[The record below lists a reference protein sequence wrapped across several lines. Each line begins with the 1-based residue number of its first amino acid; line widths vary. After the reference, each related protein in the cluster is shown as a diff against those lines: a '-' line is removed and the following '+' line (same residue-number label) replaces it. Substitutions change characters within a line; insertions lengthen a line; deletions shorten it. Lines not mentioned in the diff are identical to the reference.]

1 MVDRSA
7 KQSVKAEGFSRT
19 RVSRRSKSDSLA
31 NRIRRGLLTST
42 APISVLG

>member
-31 NRIRRGLLTST
+31 NSLFVCLFDSIRLFTVT
-42 APISVLG
+42 V

>member
-19 RVSRRSKSDSLA
+19 RVSRRSKSDSPPTVIIRYSKEALA
-31 NRIRRGLLTST
+31 VVIR
-42 APISVLG
+42 